1 MNPVK
6 STIKKLLV
14 ANATKNYNK
23 LVESKKVDY
32 NSWILALE
40 KADEETQKPFS
51 IDNNCQTIDFT
62 GGDDE
67 SCKNVNDGKLAEKA
81 SLCKPKSK
89 NNSDC
94 NHADVNLDTQ
104 YLVVSLSDFANSCDF
119 IRKNENKNTN
129 VILKLFSGEISN
141 FAISE
146 IHNCFEKNKNQ
157 IVIYSD
163 EDKLQKDGIRVE
175 PWFKPDWAPDDFL
188 SYFYFGS
195 LIAIRGDVIK
205 ELNLK
210 APTNLDELYHYL
222 YELLLLKGGFDKHN
236 YKKGGDSSIVGHIP
250 KVLYHTTEK
259 AGYEYIKDMHLEGA
273 LRERVNDLSVSVII
287 PSKDHPDVLFRCIDS
302 FIDITKTAIKYE
314 FVIVDN
320 GSSEENRGLI
330 ESIIASYNTTHP
342 LISFKYLYKK
352 EEFNFSHMCN
362 TGAKNAS
369 ARYLLFLNDDMEILE
384 PDWLDKLCEKTI
396 LPYVGAVGAK
406 LIYPPTIKPEGDIIQ
421 HAGITNLKIG
431 PAHKLQF
438 ESDKVDHYYGR
449 NRYCH
454 DMLGVT
460 GACILVDKDIFNE
473 VGGFDET
480 LAVAFNDV
488 DLCFKIFEAGYY
500 NVERNDVRLFHHE
513 SLSRGNDSDSEKK
526 MQRLAKEKDYLYE
539 KHQDIYGKDPF
550 YNINLT
556 TDMLETEYA
565 PKYHYEVKLDG
576 KWSEIRDITDVING
590 AKQDP
595 CVRIG
600 MESAMDIYKWK
611 YGVPVSK
618 GKVAPGPDDTGFYFQ
633 GYTFVIGSNN
643 ACYERTLLLRN
654 RETGRVYGMDTSYE
668 LRPDIKGNLSDQ
680 VNVDLTGYT
689 AKIKADAVPKGDYQF
704 GMYMKD
710 KTSSLRLYNWSNWT
724 LEV

>member
-1 MNPVK
+1 
-6 STIKKLLV
+6 
-14 ANATKNYNK
+14 
-23 LVESKKVDY
+23 
-32 NSWILALE
+32 
-40 KADEETQKPFS
+40 
-51 IDNNCQTIDFT
+51 
-62 GGDDE
+62 
-67 SCKNVNDGKLAEKA
+67 
-81 SLCKPKSK
+81 
-89 NNSDC
+89 
-94 NHADVNLDTQ
+94 
-104 YLVVSLSDFANSCDF
+104 
-119 IRKNENKNTN
+119 
-129 VILKLFSGEISN
+129 
-141 FAISE
+141 
-146 IHNCFEKNKNQ
+146 
-157 IVIYSD
+157 
-163 EDKLQKDGIRVE
+163 
-175 PWFKPDWAPDDFL
+175 
-188 SYFYFGS
+188 
-195 LIAIRGDVIK
+195 
-205 ELNLK
+205 
-210 APTNLDELYHYL
+210 
-222 YELLLLKGGFDKHN
+222 
-236 YKKGGDSSIVGHIP
+236 
-250 KVLYHTTEK
+250 
-259 AGYEYIKDMHLEGA
+259 
-273 LRERVNDLSVSVII
+273 
-287 PSKDHPDVLFRCIDS
+287 
-302 FIDITKTAIKYE
+302 
-314 FVIVDN
+314 
-320 GSSEENRGLI
+320 
-330 ESIIASYNTTHP
+330 
-342 LISFKYLYKK
+342 
-352 EEFNFSHMCN
+352 
-362 TGAKNAS
+362 
-369 ARYLLFLNDDMEILE
+369 
-384 PDWLDKLCEKTI
+384 
-396 LPYVGAVGAK
+396 
-406 LIYPPTIKPEGDIIQ
+406 
-421 HAGITNLKIG
+421 
-431 PAHKLQF
+431 
-438 ESDKVDHYYGR
+438 
-449 NRYCH
+449 
-454 DMLGVT
+454 MLGVT
-460 GACILVDKDIFNE
+460 GACILVNKDIFNE